1 MAPAAM
7 DGGWRSGWRSG
18 NSLKVTELSLL
29 ERLSGSLRD
38 SLRRSTRSAE
48 GDEKPL
54 SIELSKARALYL
66 RARIVA
72 RTGNIP
78 LAASM
83 FAEAAALD
91 PDFADALEAEG
102 AMLDLTGQES
112 LARARYDAAR
122 LSRARNRPGPPD
134 RPFYARQRGPYISEI
149 ISYSSARQSLRRNVL
164 PLIARGNA
172 YLAQGD
178 AERALADYDRALKL
192 RPGLPELL
200 ALKAEALVALGRHQD
215 AVELLD
221 QVLAARPRDAAA
233 LSTRGIVNM
242 ALGKITEANADW
254 RLQLETASDRPA
266 ACACLTLRLADYEAA
281 IPQLEAAS
289 LADPRDP
296 YWKLYLNTAR
306 IRTGRP
312 PVAAADALDGWPE
325 TLLALQAGAVTEE
338 SALAQADTTGRRAE
352 ALFQMAVLKSAT
364 DPAAARSRWQ
374 EVVEQGPHDLIEYAA
389 ARNELARV
397 S

>member
-7 DGGWRSGWRSG
+7 DGGWRSGRRSG
-18 NSLKVTELSLL
+18 NSLRVSELSLL

-38 SLRRSTRSAE
+38 SLRRGARSGE

-83 FAEAAALD
+83 FADAAALD
-91 PDFADALEAEG
+91 PEVADALEAEG
-102 AMLDLTGQES
+102 AMLDLTGQED

-200 ALKAEALVALGRHQD
+200 ALKAE
-215 AVELLD
+215 
-221 QVLAARPRDAAA
+221 VLAARPRDAGA

-242 ALGKITEANADW
+242 ALGKIAEANADW
-254 RLQLETASDRPA
+254 RLQLEVARGRPA
-266 ACACLTLRLADYEAA
+266 ACACLALRLADYEGAL
-281 IPQLEAAS
+281 PHLEAAS
-289 LADPRDP
+289 QADPRDP

-306 IRTGRP
+306 IRTGQP
-312 PVAAADALDGWPE
+312 VVAAAGAAEGWPE
-325 TLLALQAGAVTEE
+325 TLLALQAGAVAEE
-338 SALAQADTTGRRAE
+338 AVLAQADTTGRRAE
-352 ALFQMAVLKSAT
+352 ALFQLAVLKSAA

-374 EVVEQGPHDLIEYAA
+374 EVVEQGPHDLVEYAA

>member
-1 MAPAAM
+1 M
-7 DGGWRSGWRSG
+7 DGVWRSGRRSG
-18 NSLKVTELSLL
+18 NSLKVTEFSLL

-38 SLRRSTRSAE
+38 SLRRSARSGE

-83 FAEAAALD
+83 FADAAALD

-178 AERALADYDRALKL
+178 GERALADYDRALKL

-200 ALKAEALVALGRHQD
+200 ALKAEALVVLGRHQD

-221 QVLAARPRDAAA
+221 QVLAARPRDAGA

-242 ALGKITEANADW
+242 ALGKIAEANADW
-254 RLQLETASDRPA
+254 RLQLETASGRPA
-266 ACACLTLRLADYEAA
+266 ACACLALRLADYEAA
-281 IPQLEAAS
+281 IPHLEAAS
-289 LADPRDP
+289 QADPRDP

-312 PVAAADALDGWPE
+312 AAVAGAAALEGWPE
-325 TLLALQAGAVTEE
+325 TLLALQAGAVTEGGV
-338 SALAQADTTGRRAE
+338 LAQADTTGRRAE

-374 EVVEQGPHDLIEYAA
+374 EVIEQGPHDLIEYAA

>member
-1 MAPAAM
+1 
-7 DGGWRSGWRSG
+7 
-18 NSLKVTELSLL
+18 VTELSLL

-38 SLRRSTRSAE
+38 SLRRGTRSGE

-83 FAEAAALD
+83 FADAAALD

-178 AERALADYDRALKL
+178 TERALADYDRALKL

-242 ALGKITEANADW
+242 ALGKIAEANADW
-254 RLQLETASDRPA
+254 RLQLETASGRPA
-266 ACACLTLRLADYEAA
+266 ACACLTLRLADYVAA
-281 IPQLEAAS
+281 IPHLEAAS
-289 LADPRDP
+289 QVDPRDP
-296 YWKLYLNTAR
+296 YWKLYLNAAR

-312 PVAAADALDGWPE
+312 AAVAGAAAEEGWPE

-338 SALAQADTTGRRAE
+338 AVLAQADTTGRRAE

>member
-1 MAPAAM
+1 
-7 DGGWRSGWRSG
+7 
-18 NSLKVTELSLL
+18 VTELSLL

-38 SLRRSTRSAE
+38 SLRRGARSGE
-48 GDEKPL
+48 GEEKPL

-83 FAEAAALD
+83 FADAAALD
-91 PDFADALEAEG
+91 PEFADALEAEG
-102 AMLDLTGQES
+102 AMLDLTGQED

-134 RPFYARQRGPYISEI
+134 RPFYARQRGPYVSEI

-178 AERALADYDRALKL
+178 AGRALADYDRALKL

-215 AVELLD
+215 ALELLD
-221 QVLAARPRDAAA
+221 EVLAARPRDAGA
-233 LSTRGIVNM
+233 LNTRGIVNM
-242 ALGKITEANADW
+242 ALGKIAEANADW
-254 RLQLETASDRPA
+254 RLQLEIAGGRPA
-266 ACACLTLRLADYEAA
+266 VCAYLALRLADYEAA
-281 IPQLEAAS
+281 LPHLEAAS
-289 LADPRDP
+289 QADPRDP
-296 YWKLYLNTAR
+296 YFRLYLNAAR
-306 IRTGRP
+306 MRLGRP
-312 PVAAADALDGWPE
+312 SLGGAPVTEEGWPGV
-325 TLLALQAGAVTEE
+325 LLALQAGSVGDDAV
-338 SALAQADTTGRRAE
+338 LAQADTIGRRAE
-352 ALFQMAVLKSAT
+352 ALFQMAILKAAT

-374 EVVEQGPHDLIEYAA
+374 EVVEQGPHDLVEYAA
-389 ARNELARV
+389 ARNELAR
-397 S
+397 SS

>member
-1 MAPAAM
+1 M
-7 DGGWRSGWRSG
+7 
-18 NSLKVTELSLL
+18 TELSLL

-38 SLRRSTRSAE
+38 SLRRGARSGE
-48 GDEKPL
+48 GEEKPL

-83 FAEAAALD
+83 FADAAALD
-91 PDFADALEAEG
+91 PEFADALEAEG
-102 AMLDLTGQES
+102 AMLDLTGQED

-134 RPFYARQRGPYISEI
+134 RPFYARQRGPYVSEI

-178 AERALADYDRALKL
+178 AGRALADYDRALKL

-215 AVELLD
+215 ALELLD
-221 QVLAARPRDAAA
+221 NVLSARPRDAGA
-233 LSTRGIVNM
+233 LNTRGIVNM
-242 ALGKITEANADW
+242 ALGKIAEANADW
-254 RLQLETASDRPA
+254 RLQLEIAGGRPA
-266 ACACLTLRLADYEAA
+266 ACAYLALRLADYEAA
-281 IPQLEAAS
+281 LPHLEAAS
-289 LADPRDP
+289 QADPRDP
-296 YWKLYLNTAR
+296 YFRLYLNAAR
-306 IRTGRP
+306 TRLGRP
-312 PVAAADALDGWPE
+312 SLGGAPVTEEGWPGV
-325 TLLALQAGAVTEE
+325 LLALQAGSVGDDVV
-338 SALAQADTTGRRAE
+338 LAQADTIGRRAE
-352 ALFQMAVLKSAT
+352 ALFQMAVLKAAT

-374 EVVEQGPHDLIEYAA
+374 EVVEQGPHDLVEYAA
-389 ARNELARV
+389 ARNELAR
-397 S
+397 SS

>member
-1 MAPAAM
+1 M
-7 DGGWRSGWRSG
+7 
-18 NSLKVTELSLL
+18 TELSLL

-38 SLRRSTRSAE
+38 SLRRSARSGE

-83 FAEAAALD
+83 FADAAALD

-102 AMLDLTGQES
+102 AMLDLAGQEN

-178 AERALADYDRALKL
+178 AARALADYDRALKL
-192 RPGLPELL
+192 RPGLPEVL
-200 ALKAEALVALGRHQD
+200 ALKAEALVALGHHQD
-215 AVELLD
+215 ALELLD
-221 QVLAARPRDAAA
+221 QVLAARPRDAGA
-233 LSTRGIVNM
+233 LSTRGIVRM
-242 ALGKITEANADW
+242 ALGKVAEANADW
-254 RLQLETASDRPA
+254 RLQLEISSGRPA
-266 ACACLTLRLADYEAA
+266 ACACLALRLADYEAA
-281 IPQLEAAS
+281 IPHLEAAS
-289 LADPRDP
+289 QADPRDP

-312 PVAAADALDGWPE
+312 AVAGTAAAQEGWPE
-325 TLLALQAGAVTEE
+325 TLLSLQAGTLSEDAV
-338 SALAQADTTGRRAE
+338 LAQADTTGRRAE
-352 ALFQMAVLKSAT
+352 ALFQMAVLKSAV

-374 EVVEQGPHDLIEYAA
+374 DVVEQGPHDLVEYAA

>member
-1 MAPAAM
+1 M
-7 DGGWRSGWRSG
+7 
-18 NSLKVTELSLL
+18 
-29 ERLSGSLRD
+29 
-38 SLRRSTRSAE
+38 
-48 GDEKPL
+48 
-54 SIELSKARALYL
+54 
-66 RARIVA
+66 A

-83 FAEAAALD
+83 FADAAALD

-178 AERALADYDRALKL
+178 TERALADYDRALKL

-242 ALGKITEANADW
+242 ALGKIAEANADW
-254 RLQLETASDRPA
+254 RLQLETASGRPA
-266 ACACLTLRLADYEAA
+266 ACACLTLRLADYVAA
-281 IPQLEAAS
+281 IPHLEAAS
-289 LADPRDP
+289 QVDPRDP
-296 YWKLYLNTAR
+296 YWKLYLNAAR

-312 PVAAADALDGWPE
+312 AAVAGAAAEEGWPE

-338 SALAQADTTGRRAE
+338 AVLAQADTTGRRAE

>member
-1 MAPAAM
+1 M
-7 DGGWRSGWRSG
+7 DGGWGWGRRSG
-18 NSLKVTELSLL
+18 NSLRVSELSLL

-38 SLRRSTRSAE
+38 SLRRGARSGE

-83 FAEAAALD
+83 FADAAALD
-91 PDFADALEAEG
+91 PEFADALEAEG

-122 LSRARNRPGPPD
+122 LSRARYRPGPPD

-200 ALKAEALVALGRHQD
+200 ALKAEALVVLGRHPD
-215 AVELLD
+215 ALELLD
-221 QVLAARPRDAAA
+221 QVLAARPRDAGA

-242 ALGKITEANADW
+242 ALGKIAEANADW
-254 RLQLETASDRPA
+254 RLQLEVARGRPA
-266 ACACLTLRLADYEAA
+266 ACACLALRLADYEAA
-281 IPQLEAAS
+281 IPHLEAAS
-289 LADPRDP
+289 QVDPRDP

-306 IRTGRP
+306 IRTGQP
-312 PVAAADALDGWPE
+312 AVAGAPAQEGWPGA
-325 TLLALQAGAVTEE
+325 LLGLQAGTVTED
-338 SALAQADTTGRRAE
+338 AVLAQADTTGRRAE
-352 ALFQMAVLKSAT
+352 ALFQLAVLKSAT

-374 EVVEQGPHDLIEYAA
+374 EVVEQGPHDLVEYAA